1 MSSNNANRNQKL
13 ADLIA
18 KMSRKISQ
26 LTRVVFILNTKNDE
40 HDSLIDTIC
49 QAYEKELQNIMKEGN
64 NAIKKMKQ
72 QIENIKIQN
81 NPETKIQEINDKFT
95 KKVNNFSHEI
105 DKYKNSLKSKQKKIE
120 DEYSIKYDKMIK
132 ENIEIKKLYDSKIND
147 LYKRIEDEKKNFN

>member
-1 MSSNNANRNQKL
+1 MSSNNNPNRNQKL
-13 ADLIA
+13 ADLID

-49 QAYEKELQNIMKEGN
+49 QSYEKELQNIIKEGN
-64 NAIKKMKQ
+64 NAIKKMKN

-95 KKVNNFSHEI
+95 KKVENFSNEI
-105 DKYKNSLKSKQKKIE
+105 NKYKNSLKSKQKKIE
-120 DEYSIKYDKMIK
+120 DEY
-132 ENIEIKKLYDSKIND
+132 
-147 LYKRIEDEKKNFN
+147 